1 MQKLSG
7 IEMKKIV
14 IFTVILFLSNCSH
27 KVTIHKQGDP
37 GTMLEK
43 EMKDDGKVK
52 YLLYL
57 PESYQSSH
65 KKWSLLLFLHGAG
78 ERGNDLQKVKLHGPP
93 KLIEHGQQFPFIV
106 VAPQCPEDQW
116 WDIENLDKLLKDVTA
131 EYRIDTTRQYLTGL
145 SMGGYGTWAL
155 ATEYPNRF
163 AAIAP
168 VCGGGDP
175 SKVETIKH
183 IPVWVFHGAK
193 DEVVPIEK
201 SQEMVAALT
210 ALGADVK
217 FTVYPE
223 AAHDSWTETYAN
235 PKLYEWFLKHKI
247 QK

>member
-1 MQKLSG
+1 
-7 IEMKKIV
+7 
-14 IFTVILFLSNCSH
+14 
-27 KVTIHKQGDP
+27 
-37 GTMLEK
+37 MLEK
-43 EMKDDGKVK
+43 EMKDDGKLN

-57 PESYQSSH
+57 PAHYESSQ
-65 KKWSLLLFLHGAG
+65 KKWPLLLFLHGAG
-78 ERGNDLQKVKLHGPP
+78 ERGNDLLKVKLHGPP
-93 KLIEHGQQFPFIV
+93 KLIAQGQKFPFII

-116 WDIENLDKLLKDVTA
+116 WDIETLDKLLKDVTA
-131 EYRIDTTRQYLTGL
+131 EYRIDTTRRYLTGL

-155 ATEYPNRF
+155 ATEYPDRF

-175 SKVETIKH
+175 SKAESIKH
-183 IPVWVFHGAK
+183 IPIWVFHGAK

-223 AAHDSWTETYAN
+223 AAHDSWTKTYNN
-235 PKLYEWFLKHKI
+235 PELYEWFLRNKK
-247 QK
+247 QE